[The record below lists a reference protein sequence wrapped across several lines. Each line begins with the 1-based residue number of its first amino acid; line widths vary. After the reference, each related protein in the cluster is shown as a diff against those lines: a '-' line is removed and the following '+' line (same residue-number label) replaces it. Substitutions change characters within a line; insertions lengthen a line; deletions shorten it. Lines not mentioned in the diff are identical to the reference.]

1 MQKSVPSSLQS
12 LSLDNIDL
20 WSINPSALS
29 AQSVV
34 LLSHLL
40 SAKESQDLLQYKHKQ
55 AHRTALVTRAICR
68 LVLSHYTLK
77 KADELIFI
85 RDQHGKPE
93 LANNDSHIRFNLS
106 HNPQQVI
113 MAVCV
118 KDDIGCDI
126 EDPKRNVSIE
136 PITRRYFS
144 KQEHHVISS
153 LQGESQKQRFFAYWT
168 LKEAFVKATGLGISL
183 GLNSF
188 YFNFDNRLL
197 APSISVHFND
207 HYRLDTK
214 VDWQCYQQPFEEQLI
229 AICRASNVK
238 QQVNYLSVE
247 SLFTNTL

>member
-1 MQKSVPSSLQS
+1 MLKSVPSSLQS
-12 LSLDNIDL
+12 LRIDNIDL
-20 WSINPSALS
+20 WSVNPATLS
-29 AQSVV
+29 QQSIA
-34 LLSHLL
+34 LLSNLL
-40 SAKESQDLLQYKHKQ
+40 SIKESQDLLQYKNKQ
-55 AHRTALVTRAICR
+55 AQHTALVTRAICR
-68 LVLSHYTLK
+68 LVLSIYTLK

-93 LANNDSHIRFNLS
+93 LANNEHNIRFNLS
-106 HNPQQVI
+106 HNHQQI
-113 MAVCV
+113 IIAVCV

-126 EDPKRNVSIE
+126 ENPQRKVSIE

-144 KQEHHVISS
+144 AQEHQIISS

-197 APSISVHFND
+197 SPSINIQFNEN
-207 HYRLDTK
+207 YRLDTD
-214 VDWQCYQQPFEEQLI
+214 VNWQCYQQPFKEQLL

-238 QQVNYLSVE
+238 QQVNYFSVE
-247 SLFTNTL
+247 RLLTKIL